1 MPVLAGGAG
10 FSAFFDSDEPPSDEP
25 VELVEL
31 VEPDSVDVDFL
42 ALRRESV
49 A

>member
-1 MPVLAGGAG
+1 VLVLAGGAG
-10 FSAFFDSDEPPSDEP
+10 FSAFFDSDDPPSDEP
-25 VELVEL
+25 VEL